1 MYRNLFI
8 LFLAVYFAPVF
19 LGAKAI
25 GPDVS
30 VYRNEEL
37 KWEDGAYGYHVMFKT
52 LLENLKADSGNPQ
65 ADACINEFTGS
76 TYPLDAS
83 HVPSDASVT
92 RAFLVWSGAVPI
104 AEANDVTDNEV
115 TLSFVSDDGRITENQ
130 VIKGKKAYK
139 VSEAQGF
146 EFDAFKDLD
155 KPTHSYFTYRVD
167 VTEFFKSIHEK
178 GRALG
183 LEYDGYSLYGSYT
196 MKDLKCA
203 SDESYIGST
212 ELVAGWSIIM
222 IYTSKD
228 ISPKKIYL
236 YDGFKPYWYEES
248 EINVTGFEFP
258 TDPEVRIT
266 LNTHE
271 GDPNLVSIYTDDN
284 VTLAGPEGLQVQG
297 DQTGWLLLKNE
308 CNPEDSR
315 NDGFTTL
322 HYTEIY
328 NSISSTYGWAD
339 VSPTCVGGTPP
350 ILDNEKIEYSMD
362 ADTFVMDSAADG
374 SYAAHFNKGGKRI
387 GLRIGANQDQVI
399 TNYMVV
405 SVDTKAP
412 RFDIPGQPEKV
423 ACTPANIEVNPN
435 IPESKWCENKL
446 DHVFA
451 IRVQNWGDDLTPA
464 VIVKDTVPKGME
476 YVPGSTEYAN
486 KFTTKNGKKIA
497 ESWIAVP
504 DNGGFPLEAG
514 VKVAD
519 KIDFCPAESDYFNCE
534 DLIMVRFRARVK
546 VDTKKHEI
554 IENVASIDTT
564 GFPTYKTNLG
574 LPVKLKLA
582 TAGCVST
589 QEEVKLD
596 DCGGEGSVRCSNDN
610 DCIERYGIGY
620 ICDSKDEICIPDP
633 TKVKCKDSDVEVSV
647 GKNSPVSDVIFI
659 APQENLVFGQ
669 IALTAASGSEC
680 YFNLAKLKMR
690 IKSDDPNI
698 LISNIRLVNDANGNG
713 IVDAG
718 ETQLSSS
725 DLKGEYVDF
734 ASTDP
739 ANRLWGNKI
748 NNLIFVANAGYLEGE
763 KITNNA
769 SFTPNIESGGIT
781 LSDDGKVKVGGLP
794 ISFSK
799 FQFEPDN
806 AFIVTKG
813 PNDPAVPAKNEMN
826 GTHDILQ
833 LRVIS
838 KGSADTI
845 KTMKLKIP
853 KSTMASFGEGVSSI
867 AIYED
872 TNNDGKGD
880 TKIAEAASTDST
892 QSHLFKVEIPVE
904 ADVEKYL
911 TIRANLALSD
921 GESFQIQVFTVD
933 TESDKDVLGTP
944 VNSKEYS
951 YTCDPLYE
959 ECEEIDPCTCTVTAA
974 EGEGYTGIFMLM
986 AAIAAA
992 FVFFS
997 RKERASR

>member
-8 LFLAVYFAPVF
+8 LFLAIYFAPLF
-19 LGAKAI
+19 IGAKAI

-65 ADACINEFTGS
+65 ADACMSEAAGS

-83 HVPSDASVT
+83 HIPSDATVS

-104 AEANDVTDNEV
+104 AEANEITDNEV
-115 TLSFVSDDGRITENQ
+115 TLSFVSQDGAITENQ

-155 KPTHSYFTYRVD
+155 DPQFSYFTYRVD
-167 VTEFFKSIHEK
+167 VSDFFKSIHDK

-183 LEYDGYSLYGSYT
+183 LEYDGYSLYGNYT

-203 SDESYIGST
+203 SDPAYVDKT
-212 ELVAGWSIIM
+212 VMVAGWSIVM
-222 IYTSKD
+222 VYTSKE

-236 YDGFKPYWYEES
+236 YDGFKSYWHEES

-258 TDPEVRIT
+258 TDPEIRIT

-271 GDPNLVSIYTDDN
+271 GDPK
-284 VTLAGPEGLQVQG
+284 LASLENPNGGPIIPEGLQVQG
-297 DQTGWLLLKNE
+297 DQVGWLLIKNE
-308 CNPEDSR
+308 CNPEDFVSD
-315 NDGFTTL
+315 NFTTL
-322 HYTEIY
+322 YYTEIY
-328 NSISSTYGWAD
+328 NSISSVFGWAD
-339 VSPTCVGGTPP
+339 VTPTCVGGTPP
-350 ILDNEKIEYSMD
+350 VWDYEKIEYSMD

-374 SYAAHFNKGGKRI
+374 SYAAHFNKGGTRI

-423 ACTPANIEVNPN
+423 ACTPANIAVDPLN
-435 IPESKWCENKL
+435 PESKWCENKL

-451 IRVQNWGDDLTPA
+451 IRVQNWGDDITPA
-464 VIVKDTVPKGME
+464 VIVKDTVPTGME
-476 YVPGSTEYAN
+476 YVAGSTEYATEFAN
-486 KFTTKNGKKIA
+486 ENGKKIA
-497 ESWIAVP
+497 KKWIKVS

-519 KIDFCPAESDYFNCE
+519 KVDFCPADSDYLSCE
-534 DLIMVRFRARVK
+534 DMIMVRFRAKVK
-546 VDTKKHEI
+546 DGTKKHEVL
-554 IENVASIDTT
+554 ENVASINTA

-582 TAGCVST
+582 TDGCVSI
-589 QEEVKLD
+589 QDDVKLD
-596 DCGGEGSVRCSNDN
+596 DCGGDALPGCDKDEECS
-610 DCIERYGIGY
+610 EGY
-620 ICDSKDEICIPDP
+620 ICDPEDKICIPDP
-633 TKVKCKDSDVEVSV
+633 DIKQCKDSDVTVSV

-659 APQENLVFGQ
+659 APQENLVIGQ
-669 IALTAASGSEC
+669 LAFTAASGSDC
-680 YFNLAKLKMR
+680 YFNLAKLKMK
-690 IKSDDPNI
+690 IKLDDPNI
-698 LISNIRLVNDANGNG
+698 SISNVRLVNDANGNG
-713 IVDAG
+713 IVDSG
-718 ETQLSSS
+718 EVQLGTSELKSEYVNFASS
-725 DLKGEYVDF
+725 D
-734 ASTDP
+734 P
-739 ANRLWGNKI
+739 NNRLWGNKI

-763 KITNNA
+763 EISRNA
-769 SFTPNIESGGIT
+769 SFTPSIESGGIT
-781 LSDDGKVKVGGLP
+781 LSDEGTVKTGGLP

-806 AFIVTKG
+806 SFIVTKG
-813 PNDPAVPAKNEMN
+813 PNDPAVPDKKDMN
-826 GTHDILQ
+826 GSHDILQ

-845 KTMKLKIP
+845 KNMKVKIP
-853 KSTMASFGEGVSSI
+853 KSSMAPFGEGVSSI

-880 TKIAEAASTDST
+880 TKIAEATSTDNS
-892 QSHLFKVEIPVE
+892 QSHLFKVSIPVE

-911 TIRANLALSD
+911 TIRANLTLSD
-921 GESFQIQVFTVD
+921 GESFQIQVFSVD

-959 ECEEIDPCTCTVTAA
+959 ECGDEPDCTCTVTAA

-997 RKERASR
+997 RKERNN

>member
-8 LFLAVYFAPVF
+8 LFLAVYFAPLF

-52 LLENLKADSGNPQ
+52 LLENLQADSGNPQ
-65 ADACINEFTGS
+65 ADACMDEATGS

-83 HVPSDASVT
+83 HVPSDAYVT
-92 RAFLVWSGAVPI
+92 RAFLVWAGAVPI
-104 AEANDVTDNEV
+104 AEANDTTDNEV
-115 TLSFVSDDGRITENQ
+115 TLSFVSEDGRISENQ
-130 VIKGKKAYK
+130 VVKGKKAYK

-155 KPTHSYFTYRVD
+155 DPRFSYFTYRVD
-167 VTEFFKSIHEK
+167 VTDFFKSIHEK

-183 LEYDGYSLYGSYT
+183 LEYDGYSLYGNYT

-203 SDESYIGST
+203 NDSAYVDKTVMVS
-212 ELVAGWSIIM
+212 GWSIIM
-222 IYTSKD
+222 VYTSKE

-236 YDGFKPYWYEES
+236 YDGFKSYWYEES

-266 LNTHE
+266 LHTHE
-271 GDPNLVSIYTDDN
+271 GDPNLASIYQDDE

-297 DQTGWLLLKNE
+297 DQVGWLLLSNE
-308 CNPEDSR
+308 CNPEAYKS
-315 NDGFTTL
+315 DGYTTL
-322 HYTEIY
+322 YYTEIY
-328 NSISSTYGWAD
+328 NSISSAYGWAD
-339 VSPTCVGGTPP
+339 VSPTCIGGIPP
-350 ILDNEKIEYSMD
+350 VWDYETIEYSMD
-362 ADTFVMDSAADG
+362 ADTFVMDSASDG
-374 SYAAHFNKGGKRI
+374 SYASHFNKGGTRI

-423 ACTPANIEVNPN
+423 ACTPANVAVDPLN
-435 IPESKWCENKL
+435 PESKWCENKL
-446 DHVFA
+446 DHVFT
-451 IRVQNWGDDLTPA
+451 IRVQNWGDDITPA
-464 VIVKDTVPKGME
+464 VIVKDTVPNGME
-476 YVPGSTEYAN
+476 YVAGSTEYAN
-486 KFTTKNGKKIA
+486 EFTTVSGKKIA
-497 ESWIAVP
+497 KKWIKVP

-519 KIDFCPAESDYFNCE
+519 KIDFCPAESDYLSCE
-534 DLIMVRFRARVK
+534 DLIMIRFRAKVK
-546 VDTKKHEI
+546 DGTQKNAVL
-554 IENVASIDTT
+554 ENVASIDTT

-574 LPVKLKLA
+574 LPVKLKLE
-582 TAGCVST
+582 TANCVSI
-589 QEEVKLD
+589 QENVKLD
-596 DCGGEGSVRCSNDN
+596 DCGGDASAGCENDEQC
-610 DCIERYGIGY
+610 DEGY
-620 ICDSKDEICIPDP
+620 ICDPKDKICIPDP
-633 TKVKCKDSDVEVSV
+633 SIKRCKDSDVAVSI

-659 APQENLVFGQ
+659 APQENLVLGQ
-669 IALTAASGSEC
+669 LALTAASGSEC

-690 IKSDDPNI
+690 IKSDDSNI
-698 LISNIRLVNDANGNG
+698 AISNIRLVNDANGNG

-718 ETQLSSS
+718 ETQLGTS
-725 DLKGEYVDF
+725 DLKSEYANF

-748 NNLIFVANAGYLEGE
+748 NNLLFVADAGYLEGE
-763 KITNNA
+763 QISRNA
-769 SFTPNIESGGIT
+769 SFTPSIEDGGIT
-781 LSDDGKVKVGGLP
+781 LSDDGAVKVGGLP

-813 PNDPAVPAKNEMN
+813 PNDPSVPEKKEMN

-845 KTMKLKIP
+845 KTMKVKIP
-853 KSTMASFGEGVSSI
+853 KTTMASFGGGVASI

-872 TNNDGKGD
+872 TNNDGKGE
-880 TKIAEAASTDST
+880 TKIAEAVSTDST

-921 GESFQIQVFTVD
+921 GESFQIQVFSVG

-944 VNSKEYS
+944 VNSKEYA

-959 ECEEIDPCTCTVTAA
+959 ECGSDPNCTCSVTAA

-992 FVFFS
+992 FVFF
-997 RKERASR
+997 RKERKN